1 MPLRDPAAR
10 RCAPHPPDQVT
21 TPAPT
26 ARQTFEL
33 KAEGKDVDLTGLVI
47 PVIVGLTIG
56 DDAGQTTV
64 VARFE

>member
-21 TPAPT
+21 TPGPT

-33 KAEGKDVDLTGLVI
+33 KAEGKEVEPIGLVI
-47 PVIVGLTIG
+47 PVTVGLTIG
-56 DDAGQTTV
+56 DDVGPGHWGGKI
-64 VARFE
+64 